1 MDGVFW
7 VPTGFSKQAYSH
19 LDMQATVNVFPNKN
33 HKTNLFFFPFY
44 ERVGKDHPVTSFVFC
59 RWTDILSIPICC
71 PGVRKHALL
80 LSFILESIFIPQSQ
94 VGYQKR
100 GIRSFTFTR
109 NLMFENRFSI
119 RISRDLNTMGK
130 KIKEFYSWKRFY
142 PYESRVNAQ
151 LILSTHTEWK
161 GLFHFCCKQ
170 ILCTKLWIP
179 GTQSWRNYP
188 LPES

>member
-19 LDMQATVNVFPNKN
+19 LDMHGTVNVFPNKN
-33 HKTNLFFFPFY
+33 HKTNLFFPFY

-109 NLMFENRFSI
+109 NLMFENGFSI
-119 RISRDLNTMGK
+119 RISRGLNTMEK
-130 KIKEFYSWKRFY
+130 NQRIL
-142 PYESRVNAQ
+142 Q
-151 LILSTHTEWK
+151 LEEILSTWEQGECTAHTEHSHWMK
-161 GLFHFCCKQ
+161 RSFPFLLQTDPVHQ
-170 ILCTKLWIP
+170 ALNSR
-179 GTQSWRNYP
+179 TQSWRNYQ